1 MAPGVPGSCVLAIV
15 SLVDID
21 DDIPSKPH
29 TSGPGQAGVIATWGA
44 VSNYVQV
51 LSDFCLVRRSE
62 LGWMSY
68 GKQTTYSFCALS
80 VRINSFWMFADRSSH
95 FTRLLEDSTLGIF
108 LWATDSAI
116 NQHVPRP
123 DRDES

>member
-1 MAPGVPGSCVLAIV
+1 MAPGVPGTCVLAIV

-29 TSGPGQAGVIATWGA
+29 TSGPGQAGVIAMWGA
-44 VSNYVQV
+44 VSYSVQV
-51 LSDFCLVRRSE
+51 LSEFCLVRRSE

-68 GKQTTYSFCALS
+68 GKQTTYSFYTLS
-80 VRINSFWMFADRSSH
+80 ARIYILWKFADGISH
-95 FTRLLEDSTLGIF
+95 LSRLLEDSTLGIF

-123 DRDES
+123 ERDES